1 LINKMVER
9 RSAKRQP
16 YLQSLNPHKPSM
28 KPKATAAE
36 DTATHFVQKSQI
48 TPDMKPDARF
58 GVPTES
64 STIPWLS
71 FLHIDS
77 PTHLEQIA
85 TSPLW
90 MDSTSSRPSRIHSK
104 GRRPTKIYKHSVSV
118 WGGV

>member
-16 YLQSLNPHKPSM
+16 SLQSLNPQKLSL

-64 STIPWLS
+64 STIP
-71 FLHIDS
+71 
-77 PTHLEQIA
+77 
-85 TSPLW
+85 
-90 MDSTSSRPSRIHSK
+90 
-104 GRRPTKIYKHSVSV
+104 
-118 WGGV
+118 